1 MGVGLRGS
9 AVLGPS
15 DQLRLLRSL
24 PLLSVATV
32 GLLVWEMKMHLC
44 PVGAMESN
52 KSDSQSFVMNSTVCD
67 PTELLVGKVIFA

>member
-15 DQLRLLRSL
+15 DQLQLQGLLFAAI
-24 PLLSVATV
+24 VA
-32 GLLVWEMKMHLC
+32 LLVWEMQLHWC

-52 KSDSQSFVMNSTVCD
+52 KPDSQCVVTSTCCMLHLG
-67 PTELLVGKVIFA
+67 PP